1 MPYRTQNLKIKTD
14 SNRKR
19 YYKNIKYPKIP
30 LDNTDIYV
38 ITTRGDRFDTL
49 ANQFYGDKSLWWVIS
64 SANQSLPQN
73 SLFIPQG
80 TQLRIPRNFVDVVRK
95 FNNQIF

>member
-1 MPYRTQNLKIKTD
+1 MNRYSKIKK
-14 SNRKR
+14 RKIFQGPF
-19 YYKNIKYPKIP
+19 YYKNVKYPEIP

-80 TQLRIPRNFVDVVRK
+80 TQLRIPRNFSDVVRRFDNQK
-95 FNNQIF
+95 F

>member
-1 MPYRTQNLKIKTD
+1 MNRYSKIKK
-14 SNRKR
+14 RKIFQGPL
-19 YYKNIKYPKIP
+19 YYKNVKYPEIP

-80 TQLRIPRNFVDVVRK
+80 TQLRIPRNFDSIVKK

>member
-1 MPYRTQNLKIKTD
+1 MNRYSKISLRKIPKGPLYY
-14 SNRKR
+14 SNV
-19 YYKNIKYPKIP
+19 IYPKIP
-30 LDNTDIYV
+30 LSNTDIYV
-38 ITTRGDRFDTL
+38 MTTRGDRFDTL

-80 TQLRIPRNFVDVVRK
+80 TQIRIRVNFDAAVRA
-95 FNNQIF
+95 FNNQTF

>member
-1 MPYRTQNLKIKTD
+1 MNRYSKISKRKILKGPI
-14 SNRKR
+14 
-19 YYKNIKYPKIP
+19 YYSNIKYPKIP

-64 SANQSLPQN
+64 SANQSLSQN

-80 TQLRIPRNFVDVVRK
+80 TQLRIPRNFDAIVKK

>member
-1 MPYRTQNLKIKTD
+1 MNRYSKISKRKILNGPLYY
-14 SNRKR
+14 SNV
-19 YYKNIKYPKIP
+19 KYPKIP

-38 ITTRGDRFDTL
+38 VINRGDRFDTL

-80 TQLRIPRNFVDVVRK
+80 TQLRIPRNFDSIVKK

>member
-1 MPYRTQNLKIKTD
+1 MNRYSKISLRKIPNGPLYY
-14 SNRKR
+14 SNV
-19 YYKNIKYPKIP
+19 IYPKIP
-30 LDNTDIYV
+30 LSNTDIYV
-38 ITTRGDRFDTL
+38 MTTRGDRFDTL

-80 TQLRIPRNFVDVVRK
+80 TQLRIPRNFSNVVRK
-95 FNNQIF
+95 FDNQKF